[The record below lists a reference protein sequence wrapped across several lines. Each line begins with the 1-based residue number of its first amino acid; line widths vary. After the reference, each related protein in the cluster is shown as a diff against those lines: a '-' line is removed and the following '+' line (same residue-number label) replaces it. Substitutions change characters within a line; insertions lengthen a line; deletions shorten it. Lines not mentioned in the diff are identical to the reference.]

1 MIHPKLQTPYKYRP
15 KEWQLD
21 SSNVKTAYTKL
32 GITFF
37 STERD
42 VKQIRPMDLFSIAQD
57 IFDKDGARLENKDIA
72 KKLIKMGK
80 SEVEII
86 ADPKYKYTLTAR

>member
-1 MIHPKLQTPYKYRP
+1 M
-15 KEWQLD
+15 
-21 SSNVKTAYTKL
+21 KTTYTKL
-32 GITFF
+32 GVTFF

-42 VKQIRPMDLFSIAQD
+42 VKQMRPMDLFAIAQD
-57 IFDKDGARLENKDIA
+57 IFDIDGERLDNKDIA

-86 ADPKYKYTLTAR
+86 NHPKYWYTLTAR

>member
-1 MIHPKLQTPYKYRP
+1 M
-15 KEWQLD
+15 
-21 SSNVKTAYTKL
+21 KTTYTKL
-32 GITFF
+32 GVTFF

-42 VKQIRPMDLFSIAQD
+42 VKQMRPMDLFAIAQD
-57 IFDKDGARLENKDIA
+57 IFDTDGERLDNKDIA

-86 ADPKYKYTLTAR
+86 NHPKYWFTLTAR

>member
-1 MIHPKLQTPYKYRP
+1 M
-15 KEWQLD
+15 
-21 SSNVKTAYTKL
+21 KTTYTKL

-37 STERD
+37 SIERD
-42 VKQIRPMDLFSIAQD
+42 VKQIRPMDLFAIAQD
-57 IFDKDGARLENKDIA
+57 IFDKDGARLDNKDIA

-86 ADPKYKYTLTAR
+86 DDPKFWCTLTAR

>member
-1 MIHPKLQTPYKYRP
+1 M
-15 KEWQLD
+15 
-21 SSNVKTAYTKL
+21 KTTYTKL

-42 VKQIRPMDLFSIAQD
+42 VKQIRPMDLFAIAQD
-57 IFDKDGARLENKDIA
+57 IFDKDGARLGNKDIA